1 MTINL
6 WDKNKS
12 FTYIKLGSF
21 FLVAILIFFAAI
33 LSIREISIFKGSY
46 IVIVKFGFAE
56 GLRTS
61 SPVRFC
67 GVDVGEVKKVLIKE
81 DAGESKVYVYSK
93 VQEGVKIPKN
103 SYFFVNSLSLFGE
116 KYLEIAADIVEMEKA
131 NLDKLENILH
141 EKMKTSDQNDRTIL
155 SIIRIQERRSKLL
168 GLDAPVK
175 TFVEMNVPEPIQFVI
190 EG

>member
-1 MTINL
+1 MSTVKNQRVKSYNTTPDTIF
-6 WDKNKS
+6 KA
-12 FTYIKLGSF
+12 IKLRQEK
-21 FLVAILIFFAAI
+21 LPY
-33 LSIREISIFKGSY
+33 REIGKRLNISTNKAFI
-46 IVIVKFGFAE
+46 IVKKAMDE
-56 GLRTS
+56 YR
-61 SPVRFC
+61 
-67 GVDVGEVKKVLIKE
+67 
-81 DAGESKVYVYSK
+81 
-93 VQEGVKIPKN
+93 
-103 SYFFVNSLSLFGE
+103 E